1 MFVSSPVTVEL
12 HDCALLVAL
21 FRLACFLALL
31 DFGDHAFEGFADVLV
46 VARAGFGEAAAQ
58 LFGELLAI
66 CEGDLALF
74 GTQVGFVADDRER
87 HGVGAL

>member
-1 MFVSSPVTVEL
+1 MFFVSLLYKSASQSSSCFLVTTGL
-12 HDCALLVAL
+12 HDHALFVAL
-21 FRLACFLALL
+21 FRLASFLALL
-31 DFGDHAFEGFADVLV
+31 DFGNHAFEGFADVLV

-74 GTQVGFVADDRER
+74 GAQV
-87 HGVGAL
+87 